1 MSVKYTVS
9 VWYGWVIVVVVD
21 AAVAVANEVAVVLI
35 KIKGGVKAFS

>member
-1 MSVKYTVS
+1 MSVRNTET
-9 VWYGWVIVVVVD
+9 VWYGWVIVVVVY